1 MSLKSSLCPFCS
13 KPRVFVAE
21 NRQWAIH
28 LAGHR
33 EHMIRYLVDNF
44 PSCVLCSYP
53 KSFSDKS
60 TASEHIRWAHKRNEL
75 IKWAYDNLGKIPNAQ
90 LLVVR

>member
-13 KPRVFVAE
+13 KPRVFIAE
-21 NRQWAIH
+21 NKQWAIH

-33 EHMIRYLVDNF
+33 EHMIQYLVDNF
-44 PSCVLCSYP
+44 QSCVLCIYP

-60 TASEHIRWAHKRNEL
+60 SAANHIRWEHKRNEL
-75 IKWAYDNLGKIPNAQ
+75 IKWAYENLEKISANQ
-90 LLVVR
+90 ILVA

>member
-13 KPRVFVAE
+13 KPRVIIAE

-33 EHMIRYLVDNF
+33 EHMIQYLVDNF
-44 PSCVLCSYP
+44 QSCVLCSYS
-53 KSFSDKS
+53 KFFSDKF
-60 TASEHIRWAHKRNEL
+60 TAADHIRWTHKRNEL
-75 IKWAYDNLGKIPNAQ
+75 IKWAYENLDKIANTQ
-90 LLVVR
+90 LLTI